1 LDPQLS
7 AKFQQK
13 FQNLNR
19 KWNQEHG
26 KRNIEL
32 ASRGSLRSGIALQAN
47 REAIAENMREMI
59 EELINV
65 AKQHQEL
72 RQIRYT
78 NKELKAIEESIS
90 LWLEGYLSETQRGF
104 EASMANQGMTKPDYL
119 NMTKKRFALIQTEC
133 ISSLKTS
140 LGDLKLYKPPD
151 SPEIVVN
158 IVNNINI
165 DMDVV
170 LREMIQKIAA
180 SKCENE
186 TEKTKLKK
194 LLESL
199 RKSTMIKEIG
209 KTVIQE
215 SIRFAAKSAMGV

>member
-1 LDPQLS
+1 
-7 AKFQQK
+7 
-13 FQNLNR
+13 
-19 KWNQEHG
+19 
-26 KRNIEL
+26 
-32 ASRGSLRSGIALQAN
+32 
-47 REAIAENMREMI
+47 
-59 EELINV
+59 
-65 AKQHQEL
+65 
-72 RQIRYT
+72 
-78 NKELKAIEESIS
+78 
-90 LWLEGYLSETQRGF
+90 
-104 EASMANQGMTKPDYL
+104 MANQGMTKPDYL
-119 NMTKKRFALIQTEC
+119 NMTKMRFALIQTEC

-140 LGDLKLYKPPD
+140 LGDLKLYKPPV